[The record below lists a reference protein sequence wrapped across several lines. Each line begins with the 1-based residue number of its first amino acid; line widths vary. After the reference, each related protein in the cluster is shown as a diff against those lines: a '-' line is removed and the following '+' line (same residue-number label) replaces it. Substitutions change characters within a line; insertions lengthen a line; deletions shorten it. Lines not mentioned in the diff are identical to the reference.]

1 MPKIINDGLNSHSR
15 YEKKLKKVQ
24 IRFNTDYEQYLVD
37 YLETKENKSE
47 YIKNLIKADMERNK
61 RS

>member
-1 MPKIINDGLNSHSR
+1 MPKIINDGLNNHSR

-37 YLETKENKSE
+37 FLETKENKSE
-47 YIKNLIKADMERNK
+47 YIKDLIKKDMQQTK
-61 RS
+61 

>member
-1 MPKIINDGLNSHSR
+1 MSKIEDGLNYKTR

-24 IRFNTDYEQYLVD
+24 IKFNTDYEQYLVD

-47 YIKNLIKADMERNK
+47 YIKDLIKADMQQNK

>member
-1 MPKIINDGLNSHSR
+1 MPKIDDGLNFKTR

-24 IRFNTDYEQYLVD
+24 IRFNTDYEQYIVD

-47 YIKNLIKADMERNK
+47 YIKNLIKADMQQK
-61 RS
+61 TG